1 MHGLCSINRS
11 YSARINFRKSDAI
24 ALREL
29 ILINADEDAPQNLMD
44 NTAPS
49 GSGDFQVGDR
59 VAVEWVRLQ
68 EPDEDSP
75 GDFVEFSSVN
85 YANLPALVADGTYSA
100 LVPDSEQ
107 WFEGEV
113 VKKRTGVYGY
123 IDVLFDDQDADED
136 DAVRISVNATN
147 RHYVEPDKYVKV

>member
-1 MHGLCSINRS
+1 MTVGPHGPHGGLHAITPPRNGPHAYKIPNR
-11 YSARINFRKSDAI
+11 NP
-24 ALREL
+24 E
-29 ILINADEDAPQNLMD
+29 
-44 NTAPS
+44 
-49 GSGDFQVGDR
+49 
-59 VAVEWVRLQ
+59 

-147 RHYVEPDKYVKV
+147 RHYVQPDKYVKV